1 MVGVESELA
10 ERAKMTVEELQK
22 RLGDLKEFAETSRVE
37 LEAMI
42 KRRPLES
49 AGVVFL
55 AGVVVGVLIGSAI
68 SRRG

>member
-1 MVGVESELA
+1 LA

-22 RLGDLKEFAETSRVE
+22 RLGDLKEFTETSRVE

-55 AGVVVGVLIGSAI
+55 AGIVVGVLIGASIA
-68 SRRG
+68 RRS

>member
-1 MVGVESELA
+1 MA

-22 RLGDLKEFAETSRVE
+22 RLGDLKEFTETSRVE

-55 AGVVVGVLIGSAI
+55 AGIVVGVLIGASI
-68 SRRG
+68 SRRS

>member
-1 MVGVESELA
+1 MA
-10 ERAKMTVEELQK
+10 ERTKMTVEEIQK

-55 AGVVVGVLIGSAI
+55 AGIVVGVLIGASIA
-68 SRRG
+68 RRS

>member
-1 MVGVESELA
+1 
-10 ERAKMTVEELQK
+10 MTVEELQK
-22 RLGDLKEFAETSRVE
+22 RLGDLKEFTETSRVE

-55 AGVVVGVLIGSAI
+55 AGIVVGVLIGASIA
-68 SRRG
+68 RRS

>member
-1 MVGVESELA
+1 
-10 ERAKMTVEELQK
+10 MTVEELQK
-22 RLGDLKEFAETSRVE
+22 RLGDLKEFTETSRVE

-55 AGVVVGVLIGSAI
+55 AGIVVGVLIGASI
-68 SRRG
+68 SRRS

>member
-1 MVGVESELA
+1 MA

-22 RLGDLKEFAETSRVE
+22 RLGDLKEFTETSRVE

-55 AGVVVGVLIGSAI
+55 AGIVVGVLIGASIA
-68 SRRG
+68 RRR

>member
-1 MVGVESELA
+1 MA

-22 RLGDLKEFAETSRVE
+22 RLGDLKEFTETSRVE

-42 KRRPLES
+42 KRKPLES

-55 AGVVVGVLIGSAI
+55 AGIVVGVLIGASIA
-68 SRRG
+68 RRS

>member
-1 MVGVESELA
+1 MA

-22 RLGDLKEFAETSRVE
+22 RLGDLKEFTETSRVE

-55 AGVVVGVLIGSAI
+55 AGIVVGVLIGASIA
-68 SRRG
+68 RRS

>member
-1 MVGVESELA
+1 LA

-22 RLGDLKEFAETSRVE
+22 RLGDLKEFTETSRVE

-42 KRRPLES
+42 KRKPLES

-55 AGVVVGVLIGSAI
+55 AGIVVGVLIGASIA
-68 SRRG
+68 RRS